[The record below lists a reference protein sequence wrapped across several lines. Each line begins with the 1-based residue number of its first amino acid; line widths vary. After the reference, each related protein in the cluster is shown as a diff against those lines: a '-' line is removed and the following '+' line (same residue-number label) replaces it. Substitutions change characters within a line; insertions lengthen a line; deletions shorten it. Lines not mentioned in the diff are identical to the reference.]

1 MSKSIR
7 EERRQRDKSRRETTK
22 AILRNYKENLDYIES
37 LKAEISKK
45 RDRIDGVK
53 SGLGNT
59 YPSKGGGS
67 SQEDTIVKV
76 LDDIQRLEEEIYS
89 VKLETLPIRRAI
101 KSIEDPQHKAIIMR
115 VWVDNTDSMRS
126 LATQYGVSHTAI
138 WKKSDVALLSL
149 YKVLIWT
156 SKG

>member
-76 LDDIQRLEEEIYS
+76 LDDIQRLEEEMYS
-89 VKLETLPIRRAI
+89 IKLEIRPVRRAI

-115 VWVDNTDSMRS
+115 VWVNNSDSMRS
-126 LATQYGVSHTAI
+126 LATRYGVSKDMI
-138 WKKSDVALLSL
+138 WRKSDVALLNL
-149 YKVLIWT
+149 YKKIIRL
-156 SKG
+156 

>member
-7 EERRQRDKSRRETTK
+7 EERKQRDKSRRETTK

-76 LDDIQRLEEEIYS
+76 LDDIQRLEEEMYS
-89 VKLETLPIRRAI
+89 IKLEIRPVRRAI

-115 VWVDNTDSMRS
+115 VWVNNSDSMRS
-126 LATQYGVSHTAI
+126 LATRYGVSKDMI
-138 WKKSDVALLSL
+138 WRKSDVALLNLYAKIISL
-149 YKVLIWT
+149 
-156 SKG
+156 

>member
-37 LKAEISKK
+37 LKAEVSKK

-89 VKLETLPIRRAI
+89 IKLEIRPVRCAI

-115 VWVDNTDSMRS
+115 VWVNNSDSMRS
-126 LATQYGVSHTAI
+126 LATRYGVSKDMI
-138 WKKSDVALLSL
+138 WRKSDVALLNL
-149 YKVLIWT
+149 YKKIIRL
-156 SKG
+156 

>member
-1 MSKSIR
+1 MSKNLR

-59 YPSKGGGS
+59 DPSKGGGS

-76 LDDIQRLEEEIYS
+76 LDDIQRLEEEMYS
-89 VKLETLPIRRAI
+89 IKLETRPVRRAI
-101 KSIEDPQHKAIIMR
+101 KSIEDPQHKAIIMG
-115 VWVDNTDSMRS
+115 VWVNNTDSMRS
-126 LATQYGVSHTAI
+126 LATQYGASKDMI
-138 WKKSDVALLSL
+138 WRKSDVALLNL
-149 YKVLIWT
+149 YKKMISL
-156 SKG
+156 

>member
-59 YPSKGGGS
+59 DPSKGGGS

-76 LDDIQRLEEEIYS
+76 LDDIQRLEEEMYS
-89 VKLETLPIRRAI
+89 IKLEIRPVRRAI

-115 VWVDNTDSMRS
+115 VWVANTDSMRS

-149 YKVLIWT
+149 YKALIWT